1 VAGRGHSFNALDT
14 GQAGAPMARLALS
27 TDFFQSAGMTALN
40 LTNQLLNFMAP
51 AAFVALF
58 MVLVARAFAGFLR
71 SKKPLALSLTT
82 QRAIV
87 FVASLTLLVAGL
99 VIFGRD
105 GKMASYALLAV
116 GAATCQWV
124 LLRGWKA

>member
-1 VAGRGHSFNALDT
+1 
-14 GQAGAPMARLALS
+14 
-27 TDFFQSAGMTALN
+27 MTALN

-58 MVLVARAFAGFLR
+58 VVMVAHVFARFFRA
-71 SKKPLALSLTT
+71 KKPLALSLPA
-82 QRAIV
+82 QLAII
-87 FVASLTLLVAGL
+87 FVASLALLVAGL

-116 GAATCQWV
+116 GAATCQWL

>member
-1 VAGRGHSFNALDT
+1 
-14 GQAGAPMARLALS
+14 
-27 TDFFQSAGMTALN
+27 MTALN
-40 LTNQLLNFMAP
+40 LINQLLNFMAP

-58 MVLVARAFAGFLR
+58 VVLVARAFARFFV
-71 SKKPLALSLTT
+71 SKRPLALSLTA
-82 QRAIV
+82 QLAII

-105 GKMASYALLAV
+105 GKMASYALLAM

>member
-1 VAGRGHSFNALDT
+1 
-14 GQAGAPMARLALS
+14 
-27 TDFFQSAGMTALN
+27 MTALN

-58 MVLVARAFAGFLR
+58 VVMVVHVFARFFKAKR
-71 SKKPLALSLTT
+71 PLALSLPA
-82 QRAIV
+82 QLAII
-87 FVASLTLLVAGL
+87 FVASLAVLVAGL

-116 GAATCQWV
+116 GAATCQWL

>member
-1 VAGRGHSFNALDT
+1 
-14 GQAGAPMARLALS
+14 
-27 TDFFQSAGMTALN
+27 MTALN

-58 MVLVARAFAGFLR
+58 VVMVVHVFARFFR
-71 SKKPLALSLTT
+71 SKKPPALSLPA
-82 QRAIV
+82 QLAII
-87 FVASLTLLVAGL
+87 FVASLALLVAGL

-116 GAATCQWV
+116 GAATCQWL

>member
-1 VAGRGHSFNALDT
+1 
-14 GQAGAPMARLALS
+14 
-27 TDFFQSAGMTALN
+27 MTALN

-58 MVLVARAFAGFLR
+58 VVLVARVFSRFFR
-71 SKKPLALSLTT
+71 SKRPFPLSPVA
-82 QRAIV
+82 QFAIV
-87 FVASLTLLVAGL
+87 FIASLGLLVAGL

-116 GAATCQWV
+116 GAATCQWL

>member
-1 VAGRGHSFNALDT
+1 
-14 GQAGAPMARLALS
+14 
-27 TDFFQSAGMTALN
+27 MTALN
-40 LTNQLLNFMAP
+40 LINQLLNFMAP

-58 MVLVARAFAGFLR
+58 MVLVAHVFARFFR
-71 SKKPLALSLTT
+71 SKRMLALSLTA
-82 QRAIV
+82 QLAIV
-87 FVASLTLLVAGL
+87 FIASLTLLLAGL

>member
-1 VAGRGHSFNALDT
+1 
-14 GQAGAPMARLALS
+14 MARLAPFDGLP
-27 TDFFQSAGMTALN
+27 TDSLPSATGMTALN
-40 LTNQLLNFMAP
+40 LINQLLNFMAP

-58 MVLVARAFAGFLR
+58 VVLVARVFARFFI
-71 SKKPLALSLTT
+71 SKRPLTLSLFV
-82 QRAIV
+82 QIAIV
-87 FVASLTLLVAGL
+87 FVASLALLMAGL

-116 GAATCQWV
+116 GAATCQWL